1 MQYVLEFPLNADVK
15 KDKENFCSVVLIIFS
30 KEKIERFW
38 AFSELSFELQASC
51 TPVNKQHELHNLSQR
66 V

>member
-38 AFSELSFELQASC
+38 AFSERSFESQASC
-51 TPVNKQHELHNLSQR
+51 TPVNK
-66 V
+66 